1 MRDRHGDDAK
11 SLLDG
16 CVHSTKTDRPRKK
29 ESSMSSLRWILALV
43 VMAAASVPSAS
54 RAQEWTSTPATSAP
68 QAATASAELDTEPR
82 DGGQRYQMRQKL
94 ASFGD
99 DFWIENDRG
108 ARVFKVN
115 GKMMRVRGTLDFED
129 TGGTVKAQ
137 IQERML
143 RVKDSMAIEDGHG
156 HKAAE
161 VKRALITP
169 IRERWVVKFADGP
182 DLEVQGDLLAHEY
195 RIGDGKQ
202 KVAKVSKKW
211 FRIRDSYGVQIEPGQ
226 NDAVILAVTVAI
238 DAMVHSGK

>member
-1 MRDRHGDDAK
+1 
-11 SLLDG
+11 
-16 CVHSTKTDRPRKK
+16 
-29 ESSMSSLRWILALV
+29 MSSWRWIVALV

-54 RAQEWTSTPATSAP
+54 RAQDWTSTSEASAP
-68 QAATASAELDTEPR
+68 EEATAPAEFDTEPR
-82 DGGQRYQMRQKL
+82 DGAERYQMREKL
-94 ASFGD
+94 VSFGD

-108 ARVFKVN
+108 ERVFKVN
-115 GKMMRVRGTLDFED
+115 GKMMRMRGTLDFEN
-129 TGGTVKAQ
+129 TEGKVKAQ

-143 RVKDSMAIEDGHG
+143 RAKDSMAIEDGKG

-169 IRERWVVKFADGP
+169 IRERWVVRIADGP

-195 RIGDGKQ
+195 KIGDGKQ

-211 FRIRDSYGVQIEPGQ
+211 FRIRDSYGVQIEPDQ

-238 DAMVHSGK
+238 DAMVHPGK